1 MMSHHTR
8 LIQSGVSS
16 SILLS
21 MGTYPCLLCRTVLV
35 FLFLVITLSPFNF
48 ALLMFTT
55 PSQCNWLINGME
67 SLFTLLILSTGCVL
81 WCISFFVYFNNQAHL
96 QAENKKSKESA
107 IRAF

>member
-35 FLFLVITLSPFNF
+35 FLFLVVFYGASVSLYISTTKHICKLRIKSLKNQQLELSNPYLRKRRQGECDIT
-48 ALLMFTT
+48 
-55 PSQCNWLINGME
+55 
-67 SLFTLLILSTGCVL
+67 
-81 WCISFFVYFNNQAHL
+81 
-96 QAENKKSKESA
+96 KELPH
-107 IRAF
+107 IVRGYYNLG